1 MSALKS
7 ILLLTAMS
15 SYAYQAGAASYNVTD
30 TTDYSNLTV
39 ALVRAPPLGFPLPI
53 LNYNYTGMSFDLN
66 GTIAKGVSL
75 IEEAA
80 SNGAN
85 LIVFPELWFPGYP
98 KNSSGVWFQEHVAE
112 YIDNSLEIGSP
123 HWNTLLAAA
132 KSNEIYLA
140 LGFSEKTNSS
150 IYMGQAI
157 ISKYG
162 EILHH
167 RQKLRPSG
175 GERDIFSDGSIDDIK
190 AIDTPYGRWGI
201 LECWEHFHPSMTF
214 TMQSQLENIHI
225 AAAPYTPDLDD
236 PDAQYWETLEV
247 NSAAVRTY
255 AVNSGAVTL
264 WAGVGYSAV
273 YSAHGLETAEAK
285 AAVSFDEQPMLYDSI
300 NTTGFGTATY
310 DINGEQSWGVLQQI
324 VDGWPYY
331 IPKVIGTYVL
341 KNTVLIAD
349 LLGPTASSTE

>member
-1 MSALKS
+1 MFATILMLALSAF
-7 ILLLTAMS
+7 AS
-15 SYAYQAGAASYNVTD
+15 SAATCNITD

-39 ALVRAPPLGFPLPI
+39 ALVRAAPPGFPPPI
-53 LNYNYTGMSFDLN
+53 LSRNYTGLHFDLN
-66 GTIAKGVSL
+66 ATVAYGVQL

-85 LIVFPELWFPGYP
+85 LVVFPELWFPGYP
-98 KNSSGVWFQEHVAE
+98 KGAGDEWIKTTAAE
-112 YIDNSLEIGSP
+112 YIDNSLEIGST
-123 HWNTLLAAA
+123 HWNNLLTAA
-132 KSNEIYLA
+132 KTNSVYLA
-140 LGFSEKTNSS
+140 LAFSEKTNSS

-175 GERDIFSDGSIDDIK
+175 GERNIWNDGDINDIK

-214 TMQSQLENIHI
+214 PMQAQMENIHI
-225 AAAPYTPDLDD
+225 ASAPYTPDAKD
-236 PDAQYWETLEV
+236 PDAEYWETLEV
-247 NSAAVRTY
+247 NAAAIRTY

-273 YSAHGLETAEAK
+273 YSGLGLEMAEVL
-285 AAVSFDEQPMLYDSI
+285 AAVPYDEQPMLYSSI
-300 NTTGFGTATY
+300 NTTSFNKASY
-310 DINGEQSWGVLQQI
+310 NANGEQSWSVLKQI
-324 VDGWPYY
+324 EDGWPYY
-331 IPKVIGTYVL
+331 IPKVVGTFVTR
-341 KNTVLIAD
+341 KTVLISE
-349 LLGPTASSTE
+349 LVNFTGTA